1 MRQNKFPFQP
11 FWSALSF
18 LLHLYTPWDIA
29 HPHHIQ
35 SKLKLNLLC
44 RRPHCRIPRSFWHM
58 KLRTSYRWFSFLT
71 INAERVSSGSFRDH
85 NKIHKIE
92 SVLQLCVL
100 RNCTLSHVRTC
111 ASNKELEPWVMI
123 LERNQ
128 NSLIIVV
135 ADWNVKLIF
144 SFIFCT
150 NSLFLRTL
158 LKFFLPAGSSKP
170 NPKETNN

>member
-11 FWSALSF
+11 FSKRIIISLTF
-18 LLHLYTPWDIA
+18 VYPWDIA

-85 NKIHKIE
+85 NKIDKIE
-92 SVLQLCVL
+92 SVLQLCVS

-111 ASNKELEPWVMI
+111 TSNKELEPWVMI

-128 NSLIIVV
+128 NSFIIVV
-135 ADWNVKLIF
+135 AVWNVNFFIYFLYKQLVFKDSFKAF
-144 SFIFCT
+144 ST
-150 NSLFLRTL
+150 
-158 LKFFLPAGSSKP
+158 SS
-170 NPKETNN
+170 